1 MFAFRYKK
9 KKKNSNSKMFNYTI
23 FMSCYANREVRT
35 FWTIFASLV
44 FKKNSRILL
53 RWRSFE

>member
-9 KKKNSNSKMFNYTI
+9 QKNSNSKMFNYTI
-23 FMSCYANREVRT
+23 FMSCYVNREVST
-35 FWTIFASLV
+35 FWIIFASLV
-44 FKKNSRILL
+44 FKKNSTILL

>member
-9 KKKNSNSKMFNYTI
+9 TKNSNSKMLNYPI
-23 FMSCYANREVRT
+23 FMSCYVNREVWT
-35 FWTIFASLV
+35 FWTIFASLA

-53 RWRSFE
+53 RWL